1 MHSRLRQHEREVHAG
16 INQINPESR
25 EKMYHEM
32 STTMDLTPI
41 GKETE
46 SVFEGVE
53 TDMTLDLRGLSCP
66 LPPLKTVKA
75 LKVMKSGEVLEV
87 LGTSPVGKRS
97 APWLAQRMGNELLA
111 LVEDQAGFYRFYLRK
126 K

>member
-1 MHSRLRQHEREVHAG
+1 MRAFIEIKPEGRKQMNHEAS
-16 INQINPESR
+16 I
-25 EKMYHEM
+25 
-32 STTMDLTPI
+32 TMGLTQV
-41 GKETE
+41 GRETE
-46 SVFEGVE
+46 SALEGVKA
-53 TDMTLDLRGLSCP
+53 DVTLDLRGLSCP

-75 LKVMKSGEVLEV
+75 LKGMQSGEVLEV

-111 LVEDQAGFYRFYLRK
+111 VVEDQDGFYRFFLRK